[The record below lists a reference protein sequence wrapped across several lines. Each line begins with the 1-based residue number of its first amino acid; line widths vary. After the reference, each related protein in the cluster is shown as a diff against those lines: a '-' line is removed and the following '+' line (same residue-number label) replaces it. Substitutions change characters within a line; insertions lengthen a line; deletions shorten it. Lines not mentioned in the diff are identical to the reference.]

1 MSNLTTTESFLKD
14 VQNHKIKILHDDG
27 IYRHV
32 RFSDGSSNMY
42 FDLITAPG
50 LLLYRG
56 DMGCYEFERL
66 HDMFEFFRT
75 DREYNKKMGRK
86 LSINTGYWA
95 EKCQSESR
103 FGSGIKAFS
112 HDSFEET
119 VLNDAK
125 EFAEEHDLSGEA
137 LEDFNDQIEDLVSSV
152 SDGHEAYEAL
162 RECDF
167 NSIEISDDEFLEF
180 TAEDVFGPDAW
191 EYDFT
196 EYTHRFIWCCYAI
209 AWGIEQYDLVK
220 DEKKSKEAEAKA
232 AAHE

>member
-1 MSNLTTTESFLKD
+1 MATCTEESFLKD
-14 VQNHKIKILHDDG
+14 VQDHKIKILHDDEL
-27 IYRHV
+27 YRHI

-66 HDMFEFFRT
+66 SDMFKFFRT

-103 FGSGIKAFS
+103 FGSGIKAFC

-119 VLNDAK
+119 VLRYAK
-125 EFAEEHDLSGEA
+125 EFAEERNLSGEA
-137 LEDFNDQIEDLVSSV
+137 LDDFNDQINDLVTSV
-152 SDGHEAYEAL
+152 SNEHEAYEAL
-162 RECDF
+162 REWYF
-167 NSIEISDDEFLEF
+167 NSIEISNDEFLEF
-180 TAEDVFGPDAW
+180 TSEDIFGPDAW

-196 EYTHRFIWCCYAI
+196 EYTYRFVWCCYAM
-209 AWGIEQYDLVK
+209 AWGIEQYDN
-220 DEKKSKEAEAKA
+220 EKSEIAAELA
-232 AAHE
+232 A